1 MARSILKD
9 NTAPLPSTSRRVSFA
24 PEVTL
29 HQIEVINPNKRRKTD
44 GGASGYTS
52 LSSESDFEVVHYLS
66 QQELMKE
73 DNDHLMNLSPVGIRN
88 KDVQGDEFNDSSDDG
103 SKPLTDS
110 SDEEN
115 RDGGEVT
122 RPELS
127 SAHKHA
133 IEVVKNVDGREETEM
148 SMELTVRGSGTSL
161 EKEKNGETVHN
172 VPLIYASDEDADYSS
187 NDEEVVNSFN
197 TEDNGEE
204 EDMQLTGMVQKFHSN
219 QPVDSIDEPED
230 MQLTGPITATSRR
243 YRQPSAG
250 SDDDGG
256 DDTINLTTLMSKVDE
271 ARTRN
276 QIGNGE
282 DFQQGG
288 GEGRILDHNQK
299 IGEEVDDASN
309 MELTERVSRIVPHV
323 PILKPN
329 LEALPDVDD
338 DEEDGEISVTK
349 DDGDANTPVGETE
362 VQEPVDMEVT
372 EPVKSEAVYHE
383 QEKLIKETTTGTQEM
398 ELTQPIQ
405 KPSGEVQ
412 LGGFDDQ
419 VLQNQDME
427 LTQPVKALISKPQLS
442 ASIEENIQEKT
453 LGLDSSLSK
462 IADESEDVAHGKSVV
477 NMDFTKRQA
486 PLTDSQQ
493 SMELTQTRTIISRHD
508 HGLLLVDGIVTATS
522 SKRHEQQTTTKTSL
536 LNIANEPLQ
545 EASNGKEE
553 ERLMVNEASED
564 VVDRFANYKPVPL
577 SQFLDDV
584 NLKFYTDID
593 SINRSLIGMDSAES
607 TTHQPPS
614 IYDLILAIPYK
625 EIHAL
630 SDFIV
635 KELQNY
641 IRDGEQVFQEF
652 STQIGNDNLPI
663 MKEFYTTKDDRERD
677 AMIISL
683 NNIKILA
690 KLESKSTWYKWRSTL
705 TQNVIDEMDKQLDL
719 LKQCQKDLDDY
730 LQILDKQAAQAN
742 EYKKELIT
750 KLQRL
755 RNAKQTM
762 GSLSQEQVNDM
773 RYAFS
778 QLKSELKDLA
788 EKVNQARNKL
798 VQLDQSLVELSV
810 QKRDLLK
817 QVNDVEFDLEK
828 RKAYTKEEKIG
839 IKKKHE
845 QLTDLTRL
853 KYVRTEGTSN
863 MVFVYDGM
871 VTIKIDF
878 VKHSFQVGEIQSN
891 EFDFKQLINH
901 IYRFPI
907 SKYGEQKVNP
917 LVEWGRFKSYW
928 QKLVQFDKVLGFIR
942 FQWPVRLISGK
953 EDNDVIRFQFDYFDF
968 GKRKKYIVEG
978 SLAVVS
984 LLEFESSI
992 VFTVKPARKFNLDDK
1007 EVNETLSKLGDG
1019 IDLPQ
1024 CSYSFVSNI

>member
-52 LSSESDFEVVHYLS
+52 LSSESDFEVVHYSS

-88 KDVQGDEFNDSSDDG
+88 QDVQGDEFNDSSDDG
-103 SKPLTDS
+103 NKPLTDS
-110 SDEEN
+110 SDEES

-127 SAHKHA
+127 SAHKRA

-148 SMELTVRGSGTSL
+148 SMELTVKGSGTSL
-161 EKEKNGETVHN
+161 EKEKNGESVPN
-172 VPLIYASDEDADYSS
+172 APLIYASDEDADYSS

-197 TEDNGEE
+197 TEDDGEE
-204 EDMQLTGMVQKFHSN
+204 EDMQLTGMVQKFHSH
-219 QPVDSIDEPED
+219 QPVGSVDEPED
-230 MQLTGPITATSRR
+230 MQLTEPITATSRR

-256 DDTINLTTLMSKVDE
+256 DDTINLTILMSKVDE

-282 DFQQGG
+282 DVQQGG
-288 GEGRILDHNQK
+288 GEGRVLDHDQK

-309 MELTERVSRIVPHV
+309 MELTERVSRIVSHV

-329 LEALPDVDD
+329 LEALPDVGD
-338 DEEDGEISVTK
+338 DEEDEEISVTK
-349 DDGDANTPVGETE
+349 DDGDVNTPVGETE
-362 VQEPVDMEVT
+362 MQELVDMEVT
-372 EPVKSEAVYHE
+372 EPVRSEAAYHE
-383 QEKLIKETTTGTQEM
+383 QEKSINETSTTETQEM

-405 KPSGEVQ
+405 NPSRESQ
-412 LGGFDDQ
+412 LGAVDDQ
-419 VLQNQDME
+419 MSQNQDME
-427 LTQPVKALISKPQLS
+427 LTQPVKGLVNKPQPS
-442 ASIEENIQEKT
+442 TSIEENIQEKT
-453 LGLDSSLSK
+453 LGLGSSLSK
-462 IADESEDVAHGKSVV
+462 ITGESDVAHGQSVV
-477 NMDFTKRQA
+477 SMDFTKRQV

-493 SMELTQTRTIISRHD
+493 SMELTQTRTIISRHK
-508 HGLLLVDGIVTATS
+508 HGLSPVNGIVTAS
-522 SKRHEQQTTTKTSL
+522 NSKRHEQQTTTKTSL
-536 LNIANEPLQ
+536 PNIANEPSQ
-545 EASNGKEE
+545 EVSNGKEE
-553 ERLMVNEASED
+553 ERLMVNETSEGI
-564 VVDRFANYKPVPL
+564 VDRFANYEPVPL

-593 SINRSLIGMDSAES
+593 SINRSSIGMDSAES

-614 IYDLILAIPYK
+614 IYDLISAIPYK

-630 SDFIV
+630 SGFIV

-652 STQIGNDNLPI
+652 SAQIGNDNLPI

-683 NNIKILA
+683 NNIKISA

-705 TQNVIDEMDKQLDL
+705 TRNVIDEMDKQLDL

-730 LQILDKQAAQAN
+730 LRILDKHAARAN

-762 GSLSQEQVNDM
+762 GSLSQEQVNGM

-778 QLKSELKDLA
+778 QSKSELKDLA
-788 EKVNQARNKL
+788 EKVDQAKNKL

-828 RKAYTKEEKIG
+828 RKPYTREEKIG
-839 IKKKHE
+839 IKKKYE
-845 QLTDLTRL
+845 QLTGLTRL
-853 KYVRTEGTSN
+853 KYARTEGTSN
-863 MVFVYDGM
+863 MVFVYEGM

-891 EFDFKQLINH
+891 EFDFKELINH
-901 IYRFPI
+901 VYRFPI
-907 SKYGEQKVNP
+907 SKHGEQKVNP

-928 QKLVQFDKVLGFIR
+928 RKLVQFDKVLDFIR

-978 SLAVVS
+978 SLAVAS

-1007 EVNETLSKLGDG
+1007 EVNETLIKLGDG